1 MAGSQFYGWLKG
13 RAVTEATRVGD
24 KDSGLS
30 MVAASKTGAITV
42 KLWHRHGKDYFDIR
56 VTDWGGSAFDAVPL
70 AVGHFPEGE
79 GNPVIQLDDPT
90 VRAHVEREAL
100 KAMTK
105 ED

>member
-1 MAGSQFYGWLKG
+1 MAWSQFYGKLRG
-13 RAVTEATRVGD
+13 RSQTEATRCGN

-42 KLWHRHGKDYFDIR
+42 KLWHAGGKNFFQVRI
-56 VTDWGGSAFDAVPL
+56 TDWDGAAFDDIPIAT
-70 AVGHFPEGE
+70 GSFPVGE
-79 GNPVIQLDDPT
+79 GNPEIHLPDEV

-100 KAMTK
+100 RAMK

>member
-1 MAGSQFYGWLKG
+1 MAWSQFYGWVKG
-13 RAVTEATRVGD
+13 RAQTRASRVGN

-30 MVAASKTGAITV
+30 LLAASKTGAITV
-42 KLWHRHGKDYFDIR
+42 ELCCWQDKNCFEIRFVEWGDSKFEDILLAR
-56 VTDWGGSAFDAVPL
+56 GSFTQ
-70 AVGHFPEGE
+70 GE
-79 GNPVIQLDDPT
+79 GPPVIHLQDDM

>member
-1 MAGSQFYGWLKG
+1 MARSQFYGKLRG
-13 RAVTEATRVGD
+13 RSQTEATCCGT

-42 KLWHRHGKDYFDIR
+42 KLWHRDGKNYFDIR
-56 VTDWGGSAFDAVPL
+56 VTDWGGSAFDDVPL

-79 GNPVIQLDDPT
+79 GNPVIQLDEPT